1 MGCCEMGH
9 SRFLLMSRR
18 TATVHTMGNDMKAS
32 KVLILAFG
40 VLGLLGLIIPS
51 GGMSLLGL
59 LMRFNKVQGMLCL
72 IVFAVPIIM
81 GLLALAKPPMLTW
94 QAGLSLAAF
103 GLGVLKFRPWQ
114 MLSSINFQGGA
125 IAVGVIGGIVASI
138 MALTKR
144 EA

>member
-1 MGCCEMGH
+1 
-9 SRFLLMSRR
+9 
-18 TATVHTMGNDMKAS
+18 MKAS
-32 KVLILAFG
+32 KVAILAFG
-40 VLGLLGLIIPS
+40 VLGLLGLLIPA

-72 IVFAVPIIM
+72 IVFAVPIVM
-81 GLLALAKPPMLTW
+81 GLLALAKPPMLPW

-114 MLSSINFQGGA
+114 MLGGGSMGFQGIA
-125 IAVGVIGGIVASI
+125 IFLGVVGGIVFSI
-138 MALTKR
+138 LALTKR